1 MPVLQ
6 RPPRSRRMT
15 SRVEARDVWASWSCN
30 GRDDVSRV
38 LDLSLGGLFIATPG
52 HWPLGAIGKIDFL
65 VQEGQIRAEV
75 VVRHAESDKGLGLKF
90 SAIPQADR
98 PHLAA
103 LLTRLSSLTGE
114 RGNP

>member
-1 MPVLQ
+1 MSVLQ
-6 RPPRSRRMT
+6 RPPPSRRMT
-15 SRVEARDVWASWSCN
+15 SRVETRDVWAYWSCN

-38 LDLSLGGLFIATPG
+38 LDLSLGGLFIATSG
-52 HWPLGAIGKIDFL
+52 HWPLGATGKIDFL

-75 VVRHAESDKGLGLKF
+75 VVRHVEGDKGLGLKF

-103 LLTRLSSLTGE
+103 LLTRLRS
-114 RGNP
+114 